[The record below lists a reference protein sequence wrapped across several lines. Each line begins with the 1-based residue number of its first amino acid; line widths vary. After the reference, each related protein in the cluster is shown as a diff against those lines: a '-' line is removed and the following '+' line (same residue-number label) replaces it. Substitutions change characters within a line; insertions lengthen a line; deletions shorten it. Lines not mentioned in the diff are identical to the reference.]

1 MIPSQYVLDA
11 VQNKGFRFRKETDRC
26 RFFKKEGGTHRVS
39 VRKAKYL
46 SEEYVV
52 KLLRRIGC
60 EDEEIQSVLDKRE
73 MH

>member
-11 VQNKGFRFRKETDRC
+11 VQNKGFRFRKETENC
-26 RFFKKEGGTHRVS
+26 KFFKKEGGTNRVS
-39 VRKAKYL
+39 VRKARHL

-60 EDEEIQSVLDKRE
+60 DNEEIQTILDKRE